1 MAEVINRVLFL
12 SKFGA
17 VEGQRG
23 EVVVDGFGAANELH
37 VAVLLQQE
45 FRAAELAVVVEAHGM
60 AVGAGV
66 EDDEAVANLDFR

>member
-1 MAEVINRVLFL
+1 MAEVIKRVLFL

-17 VEGQRG
+17 VEGQCG
-23 EVVVDGFGAANELH
+23 EVVVQCFGAADELH

-45 FRAAELAVVVEAHGM
+45 FRAAELAVVVEAHGV

-66 EDDEAVANLDFR
+66 EDDEAVVDLDFR